1 MRGSL
6 GLVTDKMKKNNN
18 NMNCAQPMAVWLT
31 SLKDYKNEAQLEVQT
46 NKPNSVLKITRSEP
60 TSKNKFQLVTL
71 WPG

>member
-1 MRGSL
+1 
-6 GLVTDKMKKNNN
+6 
-18 NMNCAQPMAVWLT
+18 MAVWLT

-46 NKPNSVLKITRSEP
+46 NKPNSVPKITRSEP